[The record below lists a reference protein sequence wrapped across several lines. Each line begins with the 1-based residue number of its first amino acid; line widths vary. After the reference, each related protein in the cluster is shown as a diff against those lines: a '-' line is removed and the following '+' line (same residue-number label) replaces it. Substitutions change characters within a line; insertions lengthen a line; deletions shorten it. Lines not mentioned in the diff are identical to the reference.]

1 MCMTSNGQL
10 QKLITK
16 PVCRFVENLCCIV
29 DLESFKGVC
38 TLCMLEQRAV
48 ILKVLYKCRIKTA
61 LFRSPSVKYVGPRDA
76 IVLYTLY

>member
-38 TLCMLEQRAV
+38 TLCTLEQHAV
-48 ILKVLYKCRIKTA
+48 ILKVLYKCRIKTV
-61 LFRSPSVKYVGPRDA
+61 LFRSPSVKCVRPRDA